1 MKTGILP
8 SASRREGPLSL
19 SLNSRQRKKIM
30 TNPECSKENKNDGYE
45 LFPNDEDGSEL
56 EDYILND
63 HDRDDNENT

>member
-1 MKTGILP
+1 
-8 SASRREGPLSL
+8 
-19 SLNSRQRKKIM
+19 M